1 MMSRKQPVHL
11 SIVATVL
18 AVPPMV
24 FALLLG
30 SASAQTAAVPEFDA
44 ETVSTGRALF
54 RKNCAVC
61 HGWNAEGIAPDWQSR
76 DAEGKYPPPPLN
88 GSAHAWHHPNSVL
101 TRIINDGTA
110 SLGGSMPA
118 WGDKLSAE
126 QIASILH
133 WITSLWSDDI
143 YETWVTRGGL
153 TN

>member
-1 MMSRKQPVHL
+1 MKQLVYL
-11 SIVATVL
+11 SIVATML
-18 AVPPMV
+18 AVLSLM
-24 FALLLG
+24 FALLPS
-30 SASAQTAAVPEFDA
+30 SALAQTAAVPELDA
-44 ETVSTGRALF
+44 ETVSAGRALF
-54 RKNCAVC
+54 RNHCAVC
-61 HGWNAEGIAPDWQSR
+61 PGWNAEGITPDWKSR

-118 WGDKLSAE
+118 WSDKLSAE
-126 QIASILH
+126 EIASILN
-133 WITSLWSDDI
+133 WVTSLWPADV

>member
-1 MMSRKQPVHL
+1 MVLNQPVHL
-11 SIVATVL
+11 PIVATVL
-18 AVPPMV
+18 AVAAIV
-24 FALLLG
+24 FALLPG
-30 SASAQTAAVPEFDA
+30 SVSAQTAAVAEFDP
-44 ETVSTGRALF
+44 ETVNAGGLLF

-61 HGWNAEGIAPDWQSR
+61 HGWNAEGITADWQSR

-88 GSAHAWHHPNSVL
+88 GSAHTWHHSNSVL

-118 WGDKLSAE
+118 WSDKLSAQE
-126 QIASILH
+126 IASILH
-133 WITSLWSDDI
+133 WITSLWPDEI